1 VHERTSVAIVGGG
14 ITGLALGHQLSRMRV
29 PHILFE
35 AEGKTFTEY
44 VHQQRLREAH
54 RMLTSPA
61 YAATRIGDIA
71 HAIGF
76 SEQSTFNR
84 LFRQAFGATPS
95 EIREASRANRHGKG
109 APATASPS

>member
-1 VHERTSVAIVGGG
+1 VSPRYIH
-14 ITGLALGHQLSRMRV
+14 M
-29 PHILFE
+29 LFE

-44 VHQQRLREAH
+44 VHEQRLGKAH
-54 RMLTSPA
+54 RMLISPA

-71 HAIGF
+71 YAVGF

-95 EIREASRANRHGKG
+95 EIRQGASKG
-109 APATASPS
+109 